1 MLIKVA
7 EKDTNK
13 KKIKLLAFLIV
24 LGSNSFFLSFLILPS
39 RALAEEDEKRFN
51 LFLDLGFTIA
61 DQYQTPSVLSASSRT
76 GFPLVGFE
84 FMYDVI
90 NIDDVAKSDA
100 FKKSNWDVSDKSKVG
115 VLGLS
120 LGAGLMFIEKG
131 GEFTTTIVSSEGR
144 TLSVSAENALDY
156 LAIPIVVHGDYYVG
170 AVRYVGYGI
179 REKEKYIPIIRLFAL
194 FSLEPSFLLSAKTT
208 FRVGE
213 IVKTKVIEKAK
224 VVEDIT
230 DNLESFDFGVGLGV
244 GIEVLRFFSVRMKFI
259 FGLTDIA
266 KSEEV
271 YMTNHAYVVLFGISS
286 RLFGIPP

>member
-144 TLSVSAENALDY
+144 TLSVSAENAFDY
-156 LAIPIVVHGDYYVG
+156 LAIPIVVHVDHLVG
-170 AVRYVGYGI
+170 SYVRYGI
-179 REKEKYIPIIRLFAL
+179 YIPIIRLFAL

>member
-1 MLIKVA
+1 MA

-24 LGSNSFFLSFLILPS
+24 LGSTSFFLSFLILPS

-100 FKKSNWDVSDKSKVG
+100 FKKSNWNVFDKSKVG

-156 LAIPIVVHGDYYVG
+156 LAIPIVVHGDYYVD
-170 AVRYVGYGI
+170 YVVVSYARYGI
-179 REKEKYIPIIRLFAL
+179 REKEKYIPIIRLFVL

-230 DNLESFDFGVGLGV
+230 DKLESFDFGVGLGV